1 MAEGQELGVR
11 DKYTYTMDD
20 GSRVRLVL
28 DKTLGD
34 VEENGL
40 VTSTTTDGA
49 GNKPLNFKPR
59 VVFVQRTTP
68 GGRTIRKQIV
78 CNADSPLYT
87 AETVSNVDVGVEE
100 YQTTGRRGET
110 LSF

>member
-20 GSRVRLVL
+20 GEKVRLVL

-34 VEENGL
+34 APGNGL
-40 VTSTTTDGA
+40 STSTTADGA

-59 VVFVQRTTP
+59 IVFVQRTTAS
-68 GGRTIRKQIV
+68 GRTIRKQIV
-78 CNADSPLYT
+78 CNADASLFT
-87 AETVSNVDVGVEE
+87 AKTVTNVTIGGDE